1 MRLLVLFLI
10 GLFISGCQGTNPYGL
25 TTASLGEKVVSQA
38 TGAAGEGVTPVKG
51 IKYVSLHPDR
61 LLRDEK
67 TCVQVI
73 KLSYA
78 SNINYSEEDE
88 LVTTITIEFEGINE
102 PCEINT
108 IQYEHPDW
116 SNLTV
121 TAFPIISAFAIT
133 THKLQGQTIEDPL
146 FIHYSNDIIP
156 YYQKQE
162 HLLYTAISRCK
173 VKENVYIISD
183 NEITSD
189 HFPVNQYMFDWWR
202 KINDDQPIIV

>member
-67 TCVQVI
+67 TCTQVI

-78 SNINYSEEDE
+78 SNINYSEAIIGLRNRAL
-88 LVTTITIEFEGINE
+88 LVGGN
-102 PCEINT
+102 
-108 IQYEHPDW
+108 
-116 SNLTV
+116 
-121 TAFPIISAFAIT
+121 
-133 THKLQGQTIEDPL
+133 
-146 FIHYSNDIIP
+146 
-156 YYQKQE
+156 
-162 HLLYTAISRCK
+162 AISIVGWAESASSSGLVGKIYLCK
-173 VKENVYIISD
+173 KKPFHI
-183 NEITSD
+183 
-189 HFPVNQYMFDWWR
+189 HW
-202 KINDDQPIIV
+202 